1 MKLGIAS
8 RFGPHRLLTGKA
20 FLPIASANDMTTD
33 QAKQLVERL
42 RCKARWR
49 TLPESDLALLRSQA
63 EAEENVSFMLTA
75 VCGLVLAMH
84 SGWSWWDLGFLAV
97 AAFIVHSRWDML
109 RLREA
114 IRLFEERGPQ
124 KVQEI

>member
-1 MKLGIAS
+1 
-8 RFGPHRLLTGKA
+8 
-20 FLPIASANDMTTD
+20 MTTD

-42 RCKARWR
+42 RRKARWR

-63 EAEENVSFMLTA
+63 EADENISFMLT
-75 VCGLVLAMH
+75 VMCGLALAMQ

-97 AAFIVHSRWDML
+97 LAFIVHSRWDML

-114 IRLFEERGPQ
+114 MRLFEERGPQ

>member
-1 MKLGIAS
+1 ML
-8 RFGPHRLLTGKA
+8 
-20 FLPIASANDMTTD
+20 NNMTTD

-42 RCKARWR
+42 RRTARWR

-63 EAEENVSFMLTA
+63 EADENVSFMLTA
-75 VCGLVLAMH
+75 VCGLALAMQN
-84 SGWSWWDLGFLAV
+84 GWSWWDLGFLAIL
-97 AAFIVHSRWDML
+97 AFIVHSRWDML

-114 IRLFEERGPQ
+114 MRLFEERAPQ

>member
-1 MKLGIAS
+1 
-8 RFGPHRLLTGKA
+8 
-20 FLPIASANDMTTD
+20 MTTD
-33 QAKQLVERL
+33 QATQLVAHL
-42 RCKARWR
+42 RQKARWR
-49 TLPESDLALLRSQA
+49 TLPESDVGLLRSQA
-63 EAEENVSFMLTA
+63 EADENVSFMLTA
-75 VCGLVLAMH
+75 VCGLALAMH

-114 IRLFEERGPQ
+114 MRLFEERGPQ

>member
-1 MKLGIAS
+1 
-8 RFGPHRLLTGKA
+8 
-20 FLPIASANDMTTD
+20 MTTD
-33 QAKQLVERL
+33 EAKELVARL
-42 RCKARWR
+42 RRKARWR

-75 VCGLVLAMH
+75 MCGLALAMQSH
-84 SGWSWWDLGFLAV
+84 WSWWDLGFLAV
-97 AAFIVHSRWDML
+97 LAFIVHSRWDMF

-114 IRLFEERGPQ
+114 MRLFEERGPQ

>member
-1 MKLGIAS
+1 
-8 RFGPHRLLTGKA
+8 
-20 FLPIASANDMTTD
+20 MTTD

-42 RCKARWR
+42 RRKARWR
-49 TLPESDLALLRSQA
+49 TLPDSDLALLRSQA
-63 EAEENVSFMLTA
+63 EADENVSFMLTA
-75 VCGLVLAMH
+75 MCGLALAMQ
-84 SGWSWWDLGFLAV
+84 SGWSWWDLGLLAV
-97 AAFIVHSRWDML
+97 LAFIVHSRWDMF